1 MKRKVLVLQQDGSDG
16 TVWDKVRAGG
26 WDVRSAESVAQACA
40 LIDEFGF
47 WVGLALI
54 QTPNDGGYLGK
65 LEKVLGYRPD
75 IHWIV
80 IIPPYCRPDGSM
92 DTLEARLIREHAY
105 DFHTLPIEMD
115 RLLYAM
121 GHAYGLGEISS
132 LARAGI
138 AADALSGGPGLIGR
152 SELMQKLLRQID
164 KISAQECTVMITGEP
179 GTGKDL
185 AAESIHKR
193 SVRASRP
200 FIRIDCETLS
210 GLEGRIGFFGAEK
223 NEKGKKEVKE
233 GLIESAQGGTL
244 FLDGIGR
251 LSWERQFDVLSLIKE
266 RAFKRVGGTEKVGA
280 DVRLIAANDSD
291 LSEAVRNGEFRADLF
306 FNLRV
311 VRLEM
316 PPLRNRGD
324 DIMLLA
330 DYFLKNSEMKNPKI
344 RGFGANACTV
354 MRQHDWPGNVREL
367 KRAIDQAVLLS
378 ENKWLTPEDLGLER
392 RSRKRYLTTLEEYR
406 AEADQDAILSAMR
419 YANYNITKA
428 AKILNV
434 SRVTLYS
441 LIAKYN
447 LHFVSAQHKSSQEL
461 E

>member
-1 MKRKVLVLQQDGSDG
+1 MKRKVLVLKQDGSDD
-16 TVWDKVRAGG
+16 TVWNMVRAGG
-26 WDVRSAESVAQACA
+26 WDVRQADSIAQARA
-40 LIDEFGF
+40 LIDESGF

-54 QTPNDGGYLGK
+54 ETPNDRVYLDK
-65 LEKVLGYRPD
+65 LEKVLGYRTD

-105 DFHTLPIEMD
+105 DFHTLPVEMN

-132 LARAGI
+132 QAQAGI
-138 AADALSGGPGLIGR
+138 AADTLAGGSALIGR
-152 SELMQKLLRQID
+152 SAVMQKLLRQID
-164 KISAQECTVMITGEP
+164 KIAGQDCDVMIMGES

-193 SVRASRP
+193 SGRAARP
-200 FIRIDCETLS
+200 FIRVDCETLS
-210 GLEGRIGFFGAEK
+210 EAEGRIRFFGAEK
-223 NEKGKKEVKE
+223 NQKHKQEARE
-233 GLIESAQGGTL
+233 GLIESARGGTL
-244 FLDGIGR
+244 FLDGIGS
-251 LSWERQFDVLSLIKE
+251 LAKERQFEILSLIKE
-266 RAFKRVGGTEKVGA
+266 RAFRRVGGTGTVPA
-280 DVRLIAANDSD
+280 DVRLIAANDFD
-291 LSEAVRNGEFRADLF
+291 LSEAVRKGEFRADLF
-306 FNLRV
+306 FELRV

-316 PPLRNRGD
+316 PPLRKRGE

-330 DYFLKNSEMKNPKI
+330 GYFLKNSGMKNTKV
-344 RGFGANACTV
+344 RGFGESACTV
-354 MRQHDWPGNVREL
+354 MKQYDWPGNVLEL
-367 KRAIDQAVLLS
+367 KRVIDQALLLS
-378 ENKWLTPEDLGLER
+378 ESKWLTPEDLGLER
-392 RSRKRYLTTLEEYR
+392 RSHRRYLTTLEEYR

-441 LIAKYN
+441 LIDKYN
-447 LHFVSAQHKSSQEL
+447 LHFVSSQHKSQEL